1 MSFWIFYQRSFHRED
16 GDYFLVIPNTSEEV
30 SDMATLSVSTGRR
43 SLPCPQSVHS
53 SFVGE
58 NQKSIF
64 REASDY
70 LGWCVFIIS
79 GNSLEALPSSVLKSE
94 CLYGKVSDVVVSGE

>member
-1 MSFWIFYQRSFHRED
+1 
-16 GDYFLVIPNTSEEV
+16 
-30 SDMATLSVSTGRR
+30 MATLSVSTGRR

-58 NQKSIF
+58 YQKSVL

-70 LGWCVFIIS
+70 FGWRILVLSC
-79 GNSLEALPSSVLKSE
+79 NTLEALASSVLKSE
-94 CLYGKVSDVVVSGE
+94 CLYRQVSDVVVSGK